1 MLQLHADSNRNLYT
15 RKGQVYFLLDLVV
28 FWYIVRAFAI
38 CQYVY
43 CNIVND
49 IVLEYGECF
58 TIKCKV

>member
-28 FWYIVRAFAI
+28 FWSIVRAFAI

-49 IVLEYGECF
+49 IVLE
-58 TIKCKV
+58 